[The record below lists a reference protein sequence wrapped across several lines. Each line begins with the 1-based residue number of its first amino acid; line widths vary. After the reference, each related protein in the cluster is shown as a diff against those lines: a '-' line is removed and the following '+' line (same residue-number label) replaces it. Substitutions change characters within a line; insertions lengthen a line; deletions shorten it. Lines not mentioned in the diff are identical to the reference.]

1 MLYEMR
7 KDAIENIIDVLAD
20 GYSGYYCDLHNEVFN
35 TDYYVDNNKKAKEM
49 LGDDVYYAIGRIYD
63 YEKDNFGE
71 VYTDLSEPM
80 KIVNMLYYI
89 IGEDVM
95 YECGLFNELLMD
107 NWDNLADEKIN
118 QKMIDALEKELEN
131 L

>member
-20 GYSGYYCDLHNEVFN
+20 GYSEYYCDLHNEVFN
-35 TDYYVDNNKKAKEM
+35 TDYYIDSNTKAKEM

-107 NWDNLADEKIN
+107 NWDNLADEKTN

>member
-20 GYSGYYCDLHNEVFN
+20 GYSERYCDLHNEVFN
-35 TDYYVDNNKKAKEM
+35 TDYYVSNNSEAKEM

-95 YECGLFNELLMD
+95 YECGLFNEPFMD
-107 NWDNLADEKIN
+107 DWNNLADEETN

>member
-7 KDAIENIIDVLAD
+7 KDALENIIDVLED
-20 GYSGYYCDLHNEVFN
+20 GYSGYYFDLHNEVFN
-35 TDYYVDNNKKAKEM
+35 TDYYVSNNSEAKEM

-80 KIVNMLYYI
+80 KIVNMLYNI
-89 IGEDVM
+89 NGEDVM
-95 YECGLFNELLMD
+95 YDSEEFHEIINEQWDEC
-107 NWDNLADEKIN
+107 ADKETNMKLI
-118 QKMIDALEKELEN
+118 KALKNSEIF
-131 L
+131 

>member
-1 MLYEMR
+1 ML
-7 KDAIENIIDVLAD
+7 
-20 GYSGYYCDLHNEVFN
+20 S
-35 TDYYVDNNKKAKEM
+35 
-49 LGDDVYYAIGRIYD
+49 DDVYYAIGRIYD

-89 IGEDVM
+89 IGGDVM
-95 YECGLFNELLMD
+95 YECGLFNEPFMD
-107 NWDNLADEKIN
+107 DWNNLADEETN